1 VLPSGGST
9 TFGSSMAVFRIR
21 LAIVLIFFTIIL
33 VLILVLILVFASIL
47 IFVLALISHLILR
60 HFFEFLLSLYLQI
73 QFSML

>member
-1 VLPSGGST
+1 
-9 TFGSSMAVFRIR
+9 
-21 LAIVLIFFTIIL
+21 
-33 VLILVLILVFASIL
+33 L